1 MSTLEPN
8 VQHLRIKVTE
18 NAKHEKQ
25 VEVSATSVTGDK
37 FILKEDRTDVAKTT
51 SETPLAQLVAM
62 KFFET
67 HAELNKIEQT
77 KSE

>member
-37 FILKEDRTDVAKTT
+37 FILKEDRTDMEKITESTPLEQFVVAK
-51 SETPLAQLVAM
+51 
-62 KFFET
+62 FFAVHKLLE
-67 HAELNKIEQT
+67 AGA
-77 KSE
+77 SA